1 MASVRWNIACSAGSS
16 VSGRGVSVERSW
28 VLSRYVST
36 FPAIESRTSL
46 IRLLKKPVMR
56 AEKISSRFQAG

>member
-1 MASVRWNIACSAGSS
+1 M
-16 VSGRGVSVERSW
+16 
-28 VLSRYVST
+28 
-36 FPAIESRTSL
+36 ESRTSL